1 MEMLLDAPPVS
12 VRDLTKVYDQRAAVD
27 HLSFSVAPG
36 RVTGFLGPNG
46 AGKTTTLR
54 MLVGLAA
61 PTSGEAL
68 VFGRPYRELPVPT
81 ALVGTLI
88 DASGFHPGR
97 RARHELAIHA
107 AAAGVGDDRIPV
119 VLHEVGLEAAG
130 DKRVGQLSL
139 GMRQRLGLAA
149 ALLGTPSLLLLDE
162 PANGLDPAGMHWLRG
177 LLRSYADRGT
187 AVLVS
192 SHVLAELAQF
202 ADDVV
207 VVNHG
212 RLVTQAAVADLLASH
227 GPRVLVRSPQAAALR
242 DSLVARGATVAL
254 DGAGADALVVTGL
267 PAAAVGD
274 LAAAEG
280 VALHQLQTEIQ
291 SLEDAFLELTH
302 DEEGIR

>member
-1 MEMLLDAPPVS
+1 MQELLDAPPIS
-12 VRDLTKVYDQRAAVD
+12 AHDLTKRYGHQTAVD
-27 HLSFSVAPG
+27 HLSFTVEPG

-68 VFGRPYRELPVPT
+68 VFGRPYRSLPLPP

-97 RARHELAIHA
+97 RVRHELAIHA
-107 AAAGVGDDRIPV
+107 AAAGVDDARIPV
-119 VLHEVGLEAAG
+119 VLDEVGLEAAR

-139 GMRQRLGLAA
+139 GMRQRLGLGA
-149 ALLGTPSLLLLDE
+149 ALLATPRLLLLDE

-177 LLRSYADRGT
+177 LLRSYAERGT

-192 SHVLAELAQF
+192 SHVLAELALF
-202 ADDVV
+202 ADDVIV
-207 VVNHG
+207 IHHG
-212 RLVTQAAVADLLASH
+212 RLVTQSSLAELVSSQ
-227 GPRVLVRSPQAAALR
+227 GQRVLVRSPQAPALR
-242 DSLVARGATVAL
+242 QALVTRGAAVH
-254 DGAGADALVVTGL
+254 DGEDAESMTVTGL
-267 PAAAVGD
+267 AAAAIGD
-274 LAAAEG
+274 LAASQG
-280 VALHQLQTEIQ
+280 FALHQLHTEIQ
-291 SLEDAFLELTH
+291 SLEDVFLDLTD